1 MSDHGGT
8 VNSNPIGGRVV
19 GRRYQIE
26 NTATGQACPLPWFAA
41 EKRHLQHRNV
51 ACRFSCLTPVAI
63 SPPSPS
69 PPLPL
74 SRFSPDPPAG
84 PVPEAVSVT
93 FVVIISGGHI
103 RAVQPS
109 LFSFHPPLHSANPK
123 RPTPTTA
130 GTAEVSDGAKIA
142 LGGAHKLAGST
153 LNLQEARPVRSDGQ
167 TDSSFRRHS
176 EKLNVTETQYRPSV
190 SRGWIS
196 SKERNVD
203 PAR

>member
-1 MSDHGGT
+1 MPHS
-8 VNSNPIGGRVV
+8 
-19 GRRYQIE
+19 
-26 NTATGQACPLPWFAA
+26 C
-41 EKRHLQHRNV
+41 RN
-51 ACRFSCLTPVAI
+51 FS
-63 SPPSPS
+63 
-69 PPLPL
+69 PLPL

-153 LNLQEARPVRSDGQ
+153 LNR
-167 TDSSFRRHS
+167 
-176 EKLNVTETQYRPSV
+176 
-190 SRGWIS
+190 
-196 SKERNVD
+196 
-203 PAR
+203 PARGAASPVGWTDGLVFSAALRKTKRH